1 MSRGVFFMNEFHG
14 EDRII
19 RVRWTCLFDAIIQ
32 RHETALANCGLH
44 CNTYG
49 IRSKVINIPRVGTLA
64 DCLGD
69 NTKGQI
75 VWQRGELRVVHV
87 EMALY
92 EPGCSRTS
100 RAE

>member
-19 RVRWTCLFDAIIQ
+19 RVRWTCLFDA
-32 RHETALANCGLH
+32 
-44 CNTYG
+44 
-49 IRSKVINIPRVGTLA
+49 RVGTLA